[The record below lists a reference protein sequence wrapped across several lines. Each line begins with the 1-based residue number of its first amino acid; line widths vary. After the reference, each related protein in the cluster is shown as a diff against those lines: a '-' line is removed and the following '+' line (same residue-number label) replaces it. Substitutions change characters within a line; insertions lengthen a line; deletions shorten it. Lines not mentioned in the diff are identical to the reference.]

1 MHNIKAIVCDVDGT
15 LLTSDGTVDLKTA
28 DAIKKARAQG
38 YLFGIATGRESLSV
52 KDQLPA
58 WHLQGE
64 VDFIIGSG
72 GSELCDLNLQRSE
85 QSYPLAGSLIREIMQ
100 HYQDLPVNFAI
111 PYEGLIYAPKDDELI
126 ATLSKEDKIP
136 YRVVDFDVFLQ
147 EPKPKV
153 MIVCDPSD
161 MPKVVERGKTFAN
174 PQYKS
179 AALITASTLYE
190 YMDPRISKTFG
201 LKNLLAWHGL
211 SLDNVCAF
219 GDADND
225 HDMIQ
230 NARIGV
236 VMANGSELTKSV
248 ADYITADNDHHG
260 IADYLEQELLKK

>member
-1 MHNIKAIVCDVDGT
+1 MQNIKAIVSDVDGT
-15 LLTSDGTVDLKTA
+15 LLTSQGTVDLKTA
-28 DAIKKARAQG
+28 QAIKKARAQG

-52 KDQLPA
+52 KEQLA
-58 WHLQGE
+58 SWHLEGE

-72 GSELCDLNLQRSE
+72 GSELCDLNLQRCE
-85 QSYPLAGSLIREIMQ
+85 QNYPLAGELIQEVMQ

-126 ATLSKEDKIP
+126 RILSKEDKIP
-136 YRVVDFDVFLQ
+136 YKVVDFDDFLQ
-147 EPKPKV
+147 TPKPKV
-153 MIVCDPSD
+153 MIVCKPSD
-161 MPKVVERGKTFAN
+161 MARIVERGKTFAN
-174 PQYKS
+174 PHYKS

-201 LKNLLAWHGL
+201 LQKLLAWHGL
-211 SLDNVCAF
+211 TLEHVCAF

-230 NARIGV
+230 NAKIGV
-236 VMANGSELTKSV
+236 VMANGSDLTKSV

-260 IADYLEQELLKK
+260 IADYLEKELLQA